1 MGVVI
6 EKLPHPNK
14 LTQQITKKW
23 KRFFFFFGKRFP
35 REREDREKS
44 FRIFKDFLEF
54 FYSIFSSLFYQKF
67 LYFLQKKEGVFI
79 GGMKKWGLGEVYQD
93 KLT

>member
-23 KRFFFFFGKRFP
+23 KRPFFFFLKGFLE

-67 LYFLQKKEGVFI
+67 LYFLQKKEGIFI
-79 GGMKKWGLGEVYQD
+79 GGMKKMGAR
-93 KLT
+93 

>member
-23 KRFFFFFGKRFP
+23 KRLFFFFFLFSFFFFKRFP
-35 REREDREKS
+35 REREDREKNFS
-44 FRIFKDFLEF
+44 NFKDFLEF

-79 GGMKKWGLGEVYQD
+79 GGMKKMGAR
-93 KLT
+93 